1 MHPEVAQFLVK
12 RCEIDWTDATVFE
25 VGSLDVNGQARDYVP
40 RTWTRWVGFDLVEG
54 PGVDYVG
61 DAAKLLRKVGRCDVM
76 VSTEVLEHDPNWGQL
91 LKTMCKVTRPKGWML
106 LTCAGKGRE
115 PHAAYGS
122 DGGPL
127 EGEHYRNVGLHEVE
141 AVCAKHGFTQVYGE
155 EGPPGDTRYLGR
167 KHSHLL
173 RRTAGRVKRKLYAVS
188 RKLGLRKA

>member
-1 MHPEVAQFLVK
+1 MKISQAAFVA
-12 RCEIDWTDATVFE
+12 
-25 VGSLDVNGQARDYVP
+25 GHSLGEYSALAAAGALSV
-40 RTWTRWVGFDLVEG
+40 T
-54 PGVDYVG
+54 

-76 VSTEVLEHDPNWGQL
+76 VSTEVLEHDPNWEQL
-91 LKTMCKVTRPKGWML
+91 LKTMCKVTRPKGWLL

-127 EGEHYRNVGLHEVE
+127 EGEHYRNVELDEVA
-141 AVCAKHGFTQVYGE
+141 AVCAKRGFTQVYGE

-188 RKLGLRKA
+188 RKLGLRRA